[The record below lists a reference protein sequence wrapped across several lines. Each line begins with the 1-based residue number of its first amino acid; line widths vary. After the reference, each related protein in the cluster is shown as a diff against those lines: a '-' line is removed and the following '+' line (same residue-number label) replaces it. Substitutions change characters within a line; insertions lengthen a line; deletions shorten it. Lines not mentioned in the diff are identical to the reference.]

1 MIRYTIMGKEVLKR
15 IQSWCITL
23 MHETHWGDILTFLF
37 FVLLATALWYGHALQ
52 SVRNATIPVIVSYT
66 GIPENVGIEKKHLP
80 DTLLVDVRDAGYRL
94 HAYRSERPQ
103 LTIDLSAQI
112 RDDKGT
118 IRVSSD
124 VLRRSITDI
133 LQGTSK
139 LQSVTPEQIVCNY
152 YRQNECLLPVEWDGT
167 LQPATEYYLVGEPKL
182 SPEYVK
188 VYGRKDVLDTIRMIH
203 SELVALGELK
213 DTTTARIALQVPK
226 GVRVGKD
233 SVSLTVVTERF
244 TEKAF
249 VVPIVVQNV
258 PEGVFVRLFPQET
271 EVTVQVGMSRFADVN
286 ADDVVAQ
293 CEYPADSAETL
304 GVEVKYTNP
313 YILSARAYP
322 NEVEFIVE
330 R

>member
-1 MIRYTIMGKEVLKR
+1 MGKEVLKR
-15 IQSWCITL
+15 VKDWCITL
-23 MHETHWGDILTFLF
+23 MNETHWGDILTFLF

-66 GIPENVGIEKKHLP
+66 GIPENVGIENNRLP

-94 HAYRSERPQ
+94 HTYRTERPQ
-103 LTIDLSAQI
+103 LTIDLSNQI
-112 RDDKGT
+112 HGDKGT
-118 IRVSSD
+118 VRISSD
-124 VLRRSITDI
+124 VIRRSISDI

-152 YRQNECLLPVEWDGT
+152 YRQDERLFPVEWDGSV
-167 LQPATEYYLVGEPKL
+167 QPAAEYYPVGEPKL

-188 VYGRKDVLDTIRMIH
+188 VYGRKDVLDTIRVIRT
-203 SELVALGELK
+203 ELVALSELK
-213 DTTTARIALQVPK
+213 DTTVARVALRVPD

-249 VVPIVVQNV
+249 VVPVSVQNV
-258 PEGVFVRLFPQET
+258 PEGEFLRLFPQET
-271 EVTVQVGMSRFADVN
+271 EVTVQVGMSHFGDVN
-286 ADDVVAQ
+286 TEDVVAQ
-293 CEYPADSAETL
+293 CEFPSDSAETL
-304 GVEVKYTNP
+304 AVEVKYTSP

>member
-1 MIRYTIMGKEVLKR
+1 MGKDVLQRLKK
-15 IQSWCITL
+15 WCITL
-23 MHETHWGDILTFLF
+23 MKETHWGDILTFLF

-52 SVRNATIPVIVSYT
+52 SVRNATIPVIVSYA
-66 GIPENVGIEKKHLP
+66 GIPENVGIEKNRLP

-94 HAYRSERPQ
+94 HTYRTERPQ
-103 LTIDLSAQI
+103 LTIDLNNQI
-112 RDDKGT
+112 HGDKGT
-118 IRVSSD
+118 IRISSD
-124 VLRRSITDI
+124 VIRRSITDI

-152 YRQNECLLPVEWDGT
+152 YRQDERLLPIEWDGSV
-167 LQPATEYYLVGEPKL
+167 QPAREYYMAGDPKL

-188 VYGRKDVLDTIRMIH
+188 VYGRKDVLDTIRVIH
-203 SELVALGELK
+203 SEWVALSELK
-213 DTTTARIALQVPK
+213 DTTVARVALQVPK

-233 SVSLTVVTERF
+233 SVSLTVVAERF

-258 PEGVFVRLFPQET
+258 PEGEFVRLFPQET
-271 EVTVQVGMSRFADVN
+271 EVTVQVGMSRFGDVN
-286 ADDVVAQ
+286 ADDVAAQ

-304 GVEVKYTNP
+304 GVEVRYTNP